1 MPSGPEDWASSSI
14 VLDQEV
20 YLTEFFRVQFE
31 FEGRLGNNVYLDNI
45 NIYSLGTTELSEL
58 NHDLVKA
65 WRLMPNPATE
75 HSQLAFSTLTD
86 GDAQLTVRDAA
97 GRLIE
102 EQGHWLGRGE
112 HEWSLSAPSAPG
124 VYFIQLNT
132 AGQAHRTWR
141 WVIH

>member
-1 MPSGPEDWASSSI
+1 
-14 VLDQEV
+14 
-20 YLTEFFRVQFE
+20 
-31 FEGRLGNNVYLDNI
+31 LGNNVYLDNI
-45 NIYSLGTTELSEL
+45 NIYSVGTTELSEL

-75 HSQLAFSTLTD
+75 RSQLTFSTLTD
-86 GDAQLTVRDAA
+86 GDAQLTVRDAS

-102 EQGHWLGRGE
+102 EQGRWLGRGE
-112 HEWSLSAPSAPG
+112 HEWSLAAPNAPG

-141 WVIH
+141 WVVH

>member
-1 MPSGPEDWASSSI
+1 M
-14 VLDQEV
+14 LDQEV

-75 HSQLAFSTLTD
+75 RSQLAFSTLTD